1 MTDPNSLAIF
11 VKVLW
16 GSNRSSIISLPRTF
30 RGFVTDT
37 TLMADLRKR
46 FEGYIGKPNGEPV
59 IR

>member
-1 MTDPNSLAIF
+1 VGLKSIFDYQLA
-11 VKVLW
+11 KD
-16 GSNRSSIISLPRTF
+16 F